1 MEAKPKKPEKLAY
14 QVVMDAELLRKAK
27 EKAKAEDLLLSQLI
41 RRFLVDYI
49 SNPQGKLF
57 H

>member
-1 MEAKPKKPEKLAY
+1 MEAKPKKPKKLAY
-14 QVVMDAELLRKAK
+14 QVVMDPDLLQKAK
-27 EKAKAEDLLLSQLI
+27 EKANAEDLKLSQVI
-41 RRFLVDYI
+41 RRFLIDYT

>member
-1 MEAKPKKPEKLAY
+1 MKEKQKKPEKLAY

>member
-1 MEAKPKKPEKLAY
+1 MEAKPKKPKKLAY
-14 QVVMDAELLRKAK
+14 QVVMDSDLLRKAK
-27 EKAKAEDLLLSQLI
+27 EKANAEDLKLSQVI
-41 RRFLVDYI
+41 RRFLIDYT

>member
-1 MEAKPKKPEKLAY
+1 MTKNRVKPEKSNY
-14 QVVMDAELLRKAK
+14 QVQIDAKLLKEAK
-27 EKAKAEDLLLSQLI
+27 EKAKAEDLALSQVI
-41 RRFLVDYI
+41 RRFLMDYV

>member
-1 MEAKPKKPEKLAY
+1 
-14 QVVMDAELLRKAK
+14 MDPDLLQKAK
-27 EKAKAEDLLLSQLI
+27 EKANAEDLKLSQVI
-41 RRFLVDYI
+41 RRFLIDYT